1 MIWKKERK
9 MRIRAGSPKGLIMV
23 GLVSVGTM
31 AATAQTNHSP
41 QQDRAAIERLH
52 QLDIQTTLSGKADDL
67 AKLWDKDAVRLLPD
81 SPVEIGK
88 AAIYATDKREET
100 SGEGLNACYAPEI
113 KDLQIAGD
121 WAFEWGYFS
130 YKESAKAKPIRG
142 KVLRVI
148 KRQPDGSWKFARVMA
163 VVDEQGRTAPTTA
176 ACD

>member
-1 MIWKKERK
+1 
-9 MRIRAGSPKGLIMV
+9 MRGHARFASVLVMAGALSTSSIRSL
-23 GLVSVGTM
+23 
-31 AATAQTNHSP
+31 AQQNRSAV
-41 QQDRAAIERLH
+41 QDRAGIERLH
-52 QLDIQTTLSGKADDL
+52 QMDVETTISGKADDL

-88 AAIYATDKREET
+88 AAIYATDKKEET
-100 SGEGLNACYAPEI
+100 SGEGLNACYKPEI

-130 YKESAKAKPIRG
+130 YKGSPKEKAIRG

-163 VVDEQGRTAPTTA
+163 FVDDKQADASVSEP
-176 ACD
+176 CK

>member
-1 MIWKKERK
+1 
-9 MRIRAGSPKGLIMV
+9 MRIRSGFRAGFIMV
-23 GLVSVGTM
+23 GLVSLGTM
-31 AATAQTNHSP
+31 SAAAQENRSP

-88 AAIYATDKREET
+88 AAIYSTDKKEEST
-100 SGEGLNACYAPEI
+100 GEGLNACYTPDI

-130 YKESAKAKPIRG
+130 YKGSPKEKAIRG

-163 VVDEQGRTAPTTA
+163 EVDQEPAAPMSN
-176 ACD
+176 ACK